1 MVALD
6 IVSLQIVAAV
16 GSLLAGAIHFIPG
29 LTSQDRGG
37 WARWWGAGKLL
48 IGITNALT
56 LMFDGSNVAFLERL
70 LNFALVIG
78 LILCVHSV
86 AVFGGRRLA
95 RGIVIAIALM
105 VAMIIALML
114 FDTEDVRWSIA
125 ALGMTRM
132 LCHFAV
138 AWLAFGIAR
147 REKLLTAWIMT
158 ALFAATVPLFLLRTT
173 FLLASLTLPSWE
185 MAMQMSADWMVGIAI
200 ILVSLSHFS
209 LLLLDAERTQGI
221 LREQACRDGLT
232 GALNRNGLSKVEH
245 ELRGEAVLLLID
257 IDHFKALN
265 DGQGHAAGDT
275 ILRLVVDLAQHTIGQ
290 RGLVV
295 RIGGDAF
302 LCGLPGTGRAEAEAI
317 LTQLSERFDRAVGA
331 MVDSTPCPALSIGL
345 ASGSVADGLDALIHR
360 ADEAMYAV
368 KRQHHAATARA
379 A

>member
-1 MVALD
+1 
-6 IVSLQIVAAV
+6 
-16 GSLLAGAIHFIPG
+16 
-29 LTSQDRGG
+29 
-37 WARWWGAGKLL
+37 
-48 IGITNALT
+48 
-56 LMFDGSNVAFLERL
+56 
-70 LNFALVIG
+70 
-78 LILCVHSV
+78 
-86 AVFGGRRLA
+86 
-95 RGIVIAIALM
+95 
-105 VAMIIALML
+105 
-114 FDTEDVRWSIA
+114 
-125 ALGMTRM
+125 
-132 LCHFAV
+132 
-138 AWLAFGIAR
+138 
-147 REKLLTAWIMT
+147 
-158 ALFAATVPLFLLRTT
+158 
-173 FLLASLTLPSWE
+173 
-185 MAMQMSADWMVGIAI
+185 MVGIAI

-295 RIGGDAF
+295 RIGGDEF
-302 LCGLPGTGRAEAEAI
+302 LCVLPGIGRAEAEAI

-331 MVDSTPCPALSIGL
+331 MVDSTPCPTLSIGL